1 MIVTLIH
8 KERALKLAENA
19 DIDQNIK
26 DTLKVLYCIVDKDKK
41 PEVEKLYKSLFEAEK
56 KNDSIYEKICKLFYR

>member
-41 PEVEKLYKSLFEAEK
+41 QEVEKLYKSLFEAEK
-56 KNDSIYEKICKLFYR
+56 KNDSIYEEICKLFSR

>member
-56 KNDSIYEKICKLFYR
+56 KNDSIYEEICKLFAR